1 MKIKFFVPLFI
12 LLVLILPLNF
22 VHADSSFLGK
32 INSLFPKK
40 EVNTNITLDQNELTN
55 LGKPSIVRIVQKTT
69 GSINVV
75 GIFDVSL
82 KDFKITRLPD
92 RKEPVV
98 VPVGEDLIFTGT
110 GFIFGS
116 DGYIMTNSHVVS
128 SEVVVNSIVD
138 VGVQTVLEGALYGMT
153 NADYKVF
160 EEKIKTAEGK
170 KQLEDFTKEI
180 KKEMLKS
187 ITLNLETKIVVADPN
202 SDLKDLDIEKVLEKG
217 FVAKIISVNNTTD
230 EDQKDVAII
239 KIDKTN
245 LPTLSFADSF
255 RDKLNV
261 GQKLYVFGFP
271 SSANFSTKI
280 DANFFEPTLST
291 GAVSSFKDSIKGDF
305 KVIQADM
312 KASSGSSGSPVL
324 NEKGEVVGIMTFI
337 SSNATESV
345 GDSFSFAVPLS
356 VIEEVIGKSAVEI
369 TPGNLYGNFIK
380 GILSMSQNHYTKA
393 KEEFTV
399 AKDFN
404 IDFGSN
410 LFIDEYIS
418 KSEDAKAQGKS
429 IDSEWQ
435 QLLENIKPHYSLIII
450 VTVSGLVILIFVI
463 FLIFLLGKLRKDEQK
478 IQELTNHDLQ
488 QDLKTAQNPVP
499 AQAVVSAINVMPVP
513 QSPASP
519 APITNSNP
527 PAAAPSSR
535 VNDVVEFIKKSV
547 SAGQTDGLIF
557 RGLKGGG
564 YSEQEIQEAFMIFRH
579 LK

>member
-1 MKIKFFVPLFI
+1 MRIKFFVPLFV

-22 VHADSSFLGK
+22 AHADSSFLGK
-32 INSLFPKK
+32 INSFFPKK
-40 EVNTNITLDQNELTN
+40 EVNTNIILDQNELTN
-55 LGKPSIVRIVQKTT
+55 LIKPSIVRIVQKTT

-75 GIFDVSL
+75 GVFDVSL

-92 RKEPVV
+92 RKDPVV
-98 VPVGEDLIFTGT
+98 VPVGENLIFTGT
-110 GFIFGS
+110 GFIFSS

-128 SEVVVNSIVD
+128 SEEVVNSIVD
-138 VGVQTVLEGALYGMT
+138 VGVQTVLKGALYAL
-153 NADYKVF
+153 NNEEYKVF
-160 EEKIKTAEGK
+160 EEKMKTAEGK

-255 RDKLNV
+255 KDKLNV

-280 DANFFEPTLST
+280 DANFFEPTLSS

-324 NEKGEVVGIMTFI
+324 NERGEVVGIMTFI
-337 SSNATESV
+337 SGNAAESV

-356 VIEEVIGKSAVEI
+356 VIEEVLGKSSVEI
-369 TPGNLYGNFIK
+369 IPGNLYGNFIK
-380 GILSMSQNHYTKA
+380 GILSMAQNHYSKA

-404 IDFGSN
+404 VDFGSN
-410 LFIDEYIS
+410 LFIDEYLT
-418 KSEDAKAQGKS
+418 KSEEAKAQGKS
-429 IDSEWQ
+429 IDNEWQ
-435 QLLENIKPHYSLIII
+435 QFLENIKPHYSLIVII
-450 VTVSGLVILIFVI
+450 TVSGLVLLILVF
-463 FLIFLLGKLRKDEQK
+463 FLIFLLGKLRKDEKK

-488 QDLKTAQNPVP
+488 QDLKTTQNTVP
-499 AQAVVSAINVMPVP
+499 AQAVVSAINVMPVSP
-513 QSPASP
+513 QSSLPSSVPTSAG
-519 APITNSNP
+519 
-527 PAAAPSSR
+527 APSAR
-535 VNDVVEFIKKSV
+535 VNDIVEFIKKSV